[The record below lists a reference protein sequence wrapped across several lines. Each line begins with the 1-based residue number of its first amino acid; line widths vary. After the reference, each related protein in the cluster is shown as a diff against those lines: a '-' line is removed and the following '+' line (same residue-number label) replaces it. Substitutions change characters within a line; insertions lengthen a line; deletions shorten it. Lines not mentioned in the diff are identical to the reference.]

1 MKKLISP
8 LYVILIVITTFCTTN
23 CGKSSDG
30 GGGGGVIVLLGDLIG
45 FWQSGN
51 DSFTFDGQ
59 GGQLGGTGTV
69 GGRSGAVTNS
79 KIDKYLVT
87 FDLVFEDDHSVKNY
101 SGTIDQSKKI
111 LKLTSSGAT
120 ATFNKQ

>member
-1 MKKLISP
+1 MKKLNSP
-8 LYVILIVITTFCTTN
+8 LYVILIVITAFCTST

-59 GGQLGGTGTV
+59 GGQLGGSGTV
-69 GGRSGAVTNS
+69 GGRSGEVTNG

-87 FDLVFEDDHSVKNY
+87 FDLVFDDDNSVKSY
-101 SGTIDQSKKI
+101 KGTIDESKKV
-111 LKLTSSGAT
+111 LKLTSPGST
-120 ATFNKQ
+120 ATFTKQ